1 MVEREKRRSPDIH
14 KLTFQPPWMGR
25 LRRAAMTRRRYP
37 TSLSELSEQGNNP
50 YEQILRSSA
59 DALKSHWR
67 NNWREILAVGPF
79 AQHRSLL
86 TIPFIVYGDIRSVY
100 PTLDAMSE
108 ALADTYSES
117 CRTFLYL
124 RKSLSKNCQLKTI
137 GIGTSQSDFRS
148 LSRPRWMSRKSI
160 FRSLIDI

>member
-1 MVEREKRRSPDIH
+1 
-14 KLTFQPPWMGR
+14 
-25 LRRAAMTRRRYP
+25 MTRRRYP

-108 ALADTYSES
+108 ALADTYSEFGVLPDIFVFKEKFVEELS
-117 CRTFLYL
+117 AENNWNWHLTKRFSI
-124 RKSLSKNCQLKTI
+124 SLEA
-137 GIGTSQSDFRS
+137 
-148 LSRPRWMSRKSI
+148 
-160 FRSLIDI
+160 